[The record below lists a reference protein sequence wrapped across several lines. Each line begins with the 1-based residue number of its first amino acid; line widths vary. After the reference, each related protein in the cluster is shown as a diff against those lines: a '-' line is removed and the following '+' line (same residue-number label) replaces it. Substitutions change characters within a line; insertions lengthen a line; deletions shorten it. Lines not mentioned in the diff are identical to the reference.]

1 MGDGLFR
8 VRGRHC
14 WLVVLVAFCG
24 AGLGSASAAV
34 QAADGQVVV
43 ASARFTVITP
53 GLIRM
58 EYSPSGKF
66 VDEASWLAV
75 NRAARF
81 AGAKIATDGPSA
93 TIDTGEIH
101 LSFHD
106 DGKPFSPA
114 NLSAEI
120 HVGDTSVTWRPGT
133 PNSGNLGGTI
143 RTLDGA
149 HQAIPLGEGV
159 LSRDGWYLLDDSK
172 SVLFSGDWVRA
183 RPSNSGLDWYL
194 FGYGKDYR
202 SALKSLTT
210 IGGPVPLP
218 RKYAL
223 GIWFSRYWEFT
234 TDGFKQIV
242 NEYAAHGFPLD
253 MLVMDMGWHLNALPK
268 SLEGKADTWTGY
280 TWDKALIP
288 DPAELIRW
296 VHDQGVH
303 VTLNDH
309 PAEGVQPHEEMYADF
324 MRAMGRD
331 PATLQTIPFDAGDKK
346 YLDTFFAFTHYP
358 REKEGVDFWWLDW
371 QQFPRTRSIPELE
384 NLRLLNWYNYT
395 RTSTGGLRGESFSR
409 WAGWGDHRYPI
420 QFSGD
425 ADTGWAMLAFEV
437 PFTATAGNVGAFFW
451 SHDIGGHMGGRNEES
466 YARWCQFGALSAALR
481 SHSTH
486 DATTDRRP
494 WNYPAWA
501 EASMKESFGLRSRL
515 MPYLYTSIHEST
527 ADSVPFTRPLYMDY
541 PNVEAAYH
549 NSQEYMYGDNL
560 LVAPIASPGVGPSRV
575 ASQAVWFPPGEDN
588 WFDFFTGERFG
599 GGESAVASAPID
611 QFPLFVRGGVPLP
624 MQPWNPRPGTAP
636 LDTLLLRCYPGRDGI
651 TTTSALYEDDGQ
663 TTGYQKGESA
673 TTALTYTRTGD
684 DVTIT
689 IAATKGTYTNQP
701 KTRALTL
708 ELPNTQ
714 PGVTVDDAKTTYD
727 PATFT
732 TRIELPAAPIDAERT
747 VKVHVAETPAD
758 QVTAAATNKHF
769 EALTGMPYD
778 RWRQSALDH
787 DSAMWAAISAAQGI
801 AVLPVN
807 RHHYGLGYDVA
818 LTYLHNHH
826 TAPETLSLTA
836 VDAPPQS
843 ITVAPGQPLIKS
855 SAAPGSHAL
864 TLAHPITLSG
874 LPGDV
879 RELNYVLTDVLPPE
893 KNLAT
898 KATPTASTGDP
909 RAAIDG
915 STDGYPG
922 NQHKEWVTLGEKAGA
937 WIRLTWDKPTE
948 MTRVLLYDRPNLADH
963 VEAGTLEFSDG
974 TRIDVPPLPNDGVL
988 PGIVEFPAKTCTWVK
1003 FTVTAAGKRTENIG
1017 LSEIA
1022 VTDDVTPPAAP
1033 PHTP

>member
-34 QAADGQVVV
+34 QAADGQIVVG
-43 ASARFTVITP
+43 SARFTVITP

-466 YARWCQFGALSAALR
+466 YARWCQFGALSAAVR

-515 MPYLYTSIHEST
+515 MPYLYTSIHQAT
-527 ADSVPFTRPLYMDY
+527 ADSVPFTRPLYIDF
-541 PNVEAAYH
+541 PGVEPAYH
-549 NSQEYMYGDNL
+549 NPQEYLYGDNL
-560 LVAPIASPGVGPSRV
+560 LVAPISSPGVGPSRM
-575 ASQAVWFPPGEDN
+575 ASQAVWFPPGESQ
-588 WFDFFTGERFG
+588 WFDFFTGERFE
-599 GGESAVASAPID
+599 GGEGAVAAASID
-611 QFPLFVRGGVPLP
+611 EFPLFVRGGVPIP
-624 MQPWNPRPGTAP
+624 MQPWTARPGTAP
-636 LDTLLLRCYPGRDGI
+636 LDVLVLRCYPGREGVSGVS
-651 TTTSALYEDDGQ
+651 TLYEDDGQ
-663 TTGYQKGESA
+663 TTGYERGESA
-673 TTALTYTRTGD
+673 TTTLTYVRHGD
-684 DVTIT
+684 DVTVKVSP
-689 IAATKGTYTNQP
+689 AKGAYTGQP
-701 KTRALTL
+701 KSRALIL

-714 PGVTVDDAKTTYD
+714 PGATVAAGKVTYD
-727 PATFT
+727 AATGT
-732 TRIELPAAPIDAERT
+732 TRVEFPPARIDAEFE
-747 VKVHVAETPAD
+747 VLVHVSETPAE
-758 QVTAAATNKHF
+758 QVAAA
-769 EALTGMPYD
+769 AVRSRL
-778 RWRQSALDH
+778 
-787 DSAMWAAISAAQGI
+787 AMLPGDPTSDPKLAAAIAAAKGV
-801 AVLPVN
+801 ALLPVN
-807 RHHYGLGYDVA
+807 QHPYGLGNELA
-818 LTYLHNHH
+818 LTYFHNHH
-826 TAPETLSLTA
+826 STAESLTLSVGAEASKAISVTPGTA
-836 VDAPPQS
+836 VARAPA
-843 ITVAPGQPLIKS
+843 TEL
-855 SAAPGSHAL
+855 HAL
-864 TLAHPITLSG
+864 RLARPVVVSG
-874 LPGDV
+874 LPDGARPL
-879 RELNYVLTDVLPPE
+879 RESVIYDLPPE
-893 KNLAT
+893 ADLARLAT
-898 KATPTASTGDP
+898 ADASTGDAAP
-909 RAAIDG
+909 AIDG

-922 NQHKEWVTLGEKAGA
+922 DQHKEWVTLGEKAGA
-937 WIRLTWDKPTE
+937 WIRLTWPKPTE

-974 TRIDVPPLPNDGVL
+974 TRIDVPALPNDGVL